1 MKNFF
6 QPVDCPC
13 LDSQA
18 ILELGVSESFFLMI
32 EGGGLVSK
40 NTSRFRC
47 LITIS
52 KHIWGINI
60 KAAIY
65 SPNEIRKFSRKHT
78 LRHNPLSMH
87 GSCPVLEGPKS
98 RGVAGG

>member
-32 EGGGLVSK
+32 AGGGLVSK

-60 KAAIY
+60 KAAIIY
-65 SPNEIRKFSRKHT
+65 SPEKA